1 MGIARVGGE
10 KWRSWWTRNGRVG
23 GDEERVV
30 GGLGKG
36 RVEEEEEESG
46 NVGFS
51 GRDSEGGLGNG
62 REKETERSET
72 VKREPWVGSGSKGER
87 EKLLYDGREK
97 KGWSWPL
104 A

>member
-10 KWRSWWTRNGRVG
+10 KWRSWWTRHGEVG

-30 GGLGKG
+30 GDSGKG
-36 RVEEEEEESG
+36 RVDGEEEESG

-51 GRDSEGGLGNG
+51 GRDREGRLGNG
-62 REKETERSET
+62 REKEMGMSET
-72 VKREPWVGSGSKGER
+72 RNGKACVGSGSKEEP